1 MYAGKPFP
9 INRAHKRRL
18 RQGFLYKQLDKDGNL
33 WMIEDPAL
41 CERNA
46 QRILDIWR
54 PFATQLVEGVKNRER
69 QLRNGPCTAL
79 LCSLRHM
86 SLQAATLESDPAQS
100 AEKGLRKAKAAL
112 PADVVALIVRLADLA
127 YTKDMAD
134 AVV

>member
-1 MYAGKPFP
+1 
-9 INRAHKRRL
+9 
-18 RQGFLYKQLDKDGNL
+18 
-33 WMIEDPAL
+33 MIEDPAL

-79 LCSLRHM
+79 LCSFKRA
-86 SLQAATLESDPAQS
+86 SLQAATSESDPAQS
-100 AEKGLRKAKAAL
+100 AEETRLRKAMAAL
-112 PADVVALIVRLADLA
+112 PADVIELIVRLADLA